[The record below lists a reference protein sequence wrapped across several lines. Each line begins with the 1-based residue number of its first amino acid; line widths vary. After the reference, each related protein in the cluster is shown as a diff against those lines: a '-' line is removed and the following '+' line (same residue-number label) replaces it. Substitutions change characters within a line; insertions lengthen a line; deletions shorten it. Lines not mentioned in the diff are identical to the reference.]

1 MGKIRALP
9 YYRSLI
15 VNYLPRL
22 RSVRYQYGYEIF
34 RELTP
39 EEILERYRNDEDYRS
54 GRKKFA
60 LYEYWNLF
68 QLVKEPE
75 ELEKLYK
82 RAYDESIE
90 ANGRPWILA
99 ANSLAAS
106 YIARGVADTTLLR
119 DFIDLQTPV
128 VNYHLMRMNGNGYE
142 IVNPEAVVANQM
154 IMYVMTNNFRKAG
167 QLTNILPDNDRN
179 RLVLAYALCLGGY
192 YKGGNT
198 PEQRRRA
205 REVFETVS
213 ESSPLNKVVL
223 CLAMNTKTYDSL
235 AEEAM
240 SALPGDSALTDYLWA
255 VIYGR
260 KGARTQDFMDD
271 MASEDN
277 LVACFH
283 KDPSYIDIAAG
294 DGDIVETIMKSARDR
309 YENGE

>member
-1 MGKIRALP
+1 
-9 YYRSLI
+9 
-15 VNYLPRL
+15 
-22 RSVRYQYGYEIF
+22 
-34 RELTP
+34 
-39 EEILERYRNDEDYRS
+39 
-54 GRKKFA
+54 
-60 LYEYWNLF
+60 
-68 QLVKEPE
+68 
-75 ELEKLYK
+75 
-82 RAYDESIE
+82 
-90 ANGRPWILA
+90 
-99 ANSLAAS
+99 
-106 YIARGVADTTLLR
+106 
-119 DFIDLQTPV
+119 
-128 VNYHLMRMNGNGYE
+128 MRMNGNGYE

-167 QLTNILPDNDRN
+167 QLTNILPDNDKN
-179 RLVLAYALCLGGY
+179 RLVRAYALCLGGY

-198 PEQRRRA
+198 PDQRRRA

-240 SALPGDSALTDYLWA
+240 SALPGNSALTDYLWA

-271 MASEDN
+271 MASEDY

-294 DGDIVETIMKSARDR
+294 DGDIVETLMKSARDR